1 LENISKDER
10 LKPKFGFFLGIIA
23 FLTFLFLPPASSMY
37 LPAIYTVLKH
47 SHQEVI
53 NKLLKETNLQSPED
67 INYQNLQEILNQSQK
82 ILVHLPSDFHKT
94 GEKGIRLKKRSS
106 ERTINLKKVI
116 EIQTRGLKHTLAL
129 ALLMAVWWITEAL
142 PIPVVALLPMILL
155 PALSV
160 AHFQNARLPGYF
172 IVFSPYMHRLVV
184 LFLGGFTIAEAMKR
198 WNLHERIALYTISL
212 IGFSPKRIILGLMI
226 ATACISMFISNTA
239 TTAMMMPIALAILL
253 QAGCQPTKSQFGTS
267 LMLSIAYAASIG
279 GIGTLIGTPPNVV
292 LAGFAE
298 LLLNIDI
305 NFQNWL
311 LIGLPLVVILI
322 PITWWLLIK
331 MNPPEIT
338 TLAGSKKTVKN
349 RIEKLGKLKGGERNT
364 LLIFILTACMWI
376 FRSGFN
382 LSFIHI
388 PGWTELLGAS
398 WIDDSVIAMIAVLL
412 FYLLPTDIRK
422 WEFTLD
428 WKSNLNIPWGTLLLF
443 GGGITIGKAMQET
456 GAAQYIAM
464 HLIELRSLPTI
475 LILSAVILIAK
486 FLSEITSNTAT
497 TTMLM
502 PILFAVGIAIGA
514 DPLSLMIAGAVATSL
529 VFMLPVATP
538 PNAIVYGTDYICMSD
553 MIKNGF
559 VLQIVTAL
567 IWICLLYFV
576 TSALSP
582 LVNF

>member
-1 LENISKDER
+1 
-10 LKPKFGFFLGIIA
+10 
-23 FLTFLFLPPASSMY
+23 MY
-37 LPAIYTVLKH
+37 LSATKRVLKH
-47 SHQEVI
+47 SHQDVI
-53 NKLLKETNLQSPED
+53 TQLLEGTKLQSPKD
-67 INYQNLQEILNQSQK
+67 INLQNIQEILNQSQK
-82 ILVHLPSDFHKT
+82 IHVYLPSDFHRA
-94 GEKGIRLKKRSS
+94 GEKGIRLEERDT
-106 ERTINLKKVI
+106 ERTMNLKKVI
-116 EIQTRGLKHTLAL
+116 EIQTRGLKNTLAL
-129 ALLMAVWWITEAL
+129 ALLMAIWWITEAL
-142 PIPVVALLPMILL
+142 PISVVALLPMVLL
-155 PALSV
+155 PALGI
-160 AHFQNARLPGYF
+160 AHFQNARLPSYF
-172 IVFSPYMHRLVV
+172 VVFSPYMHRLVV

-198 WNLHERIALYTISL
+198 WNLHERIALHSISL

-253 QAGCQPTKSQFGTS
+253 QAGCQPAKSQFGTS
-267 LMLSIAYAASIG
+267 LMLGIAYAASIG

-311 LIGLPLVVILI
+311 MIGLPLVITLI

-338 TLAGSKKTVKN
+338 QLAGSKKIVKERLKN
-349 RIEKLGKLKGGERNT
+349 LGKLKGGERNT
-364 LLIFILTACMWI
+364 LIIFILTALMWI

-388 PGWTELLGAS
+388 PGWTQLLGVP

-412 FYLLPTDIRK
+412 FYLSPTDIRK
-422 WEFTLD
+422 WKFTLD
-428 WKSNLNIPWGTLLLF
+428 WKTNLNIPWGTLLLF
-443 GGGITIGKAMQET
+443 GGGITIGKAIQET
-456 GAAQYIAM
+456 GAAHYIAIN
-464 HLIELRSLPTI
+464 LVELKSLPII
-475 LILSAVILIAK
+475 LILSVVILLAK

-502 PILFAVGIAIGA
+502 PVLFAVGIAIGI

-538 PNAIVYGTDYICMSD
+538 PNAIVYGTEYVSMSE
-553 MIKNGF
+553 MVRNGF
-559 VLQIVTAL
+559 ILQIVTSL

-576 TSALSP
+576 ISALSP

>member
-1 LENISKDER
+1 
-10 LKPKFGFFLGIIA
+10 
-23 FLTFLFLPPASSMY
+23 MY
-37 LPAIYTVLKH
+37 LSAIKTVLKH
-47 SHQEVI
+47 THQEVI
-53 NKLLKETNLQSPED
+53 NKLLEETKLQSPED
-67 INYQNLQEILNQSQK
+67 INCQNLQEILNQSQK
-82 ILVHLPSDFHKT
+82 IFVSLPSDFHRS
-94 GEKGIRLKKRSS
+94 GEKGIRLGERSR
-106 ERTINLKKVI
+106 EETKNLKKVI

-129 ALLMAVWWITEAL
+129 ALIMAIWWITEAL
-142 PIPVVALLPMILL
+142 PIPVVALLPMVLL
-155 PALSV
+155 PALGI

-172 IVFSPYMHRLVV
+172 VAFSPYMHRLVV

-198 WNLHERIALYTISL
+198 WNLHERIALHLISF

-226 ATACISMFISNTA
+226 STALLSMFISNTA

-253 QAGCQPTKSQFGTS
+253 QAGCQPMKSRFGTS

-311 LIGLPLVVILI
+311 LIGLPLVITLL

-331 MNPPEIT
+331 MNPPEIIQ
-338 TLAGSKKTVKN
+338 LGGSKKIIKE

-364 LLIFILTACMWI
+364 FIIFILAACMWI

-388 PGWTELLGAS
+388 PGWTQLLGVP
-398 WIDDSVIAMIAVLL
+398 WVDDSVIAMIAVLL
-412 FYLLPTDIRK
+412 FYLSPTDIRRWK
-422 WEFTLD
+422 FTLE
-428 WKSNLNIPWGTLLLF
+428 WKTNLNIPWGTLLLF
-443 GGGITIGKAMQET
+443 GGGITIGKVMQET

-464 HLIELRSLPTI
+464 NLIELRALPTI
-475 LILSAVILIAK
+475 LILSAVVLLAK

-497 TTMLM
+497 ATMLM
-502 PILFAVGIAIGA
+502 PILFAVGIAIRV

-538 PNAIVYGTDYICMSD
+538 PNAIVYGTEYVSMSE
-553 MIKNGF
+553 MVKNGL
-559 VLQIVTAL
+559 VLQFVTAL
-567 IWICLLYFV
+567 IWIFLLYFV
-576 TSALSP
+576 VSALSP

>member
-1 LENISKDER
+1 
-10 LKPKFGFFLGIIA
+10 
-23 FLTFLFLPPASSMY
+23 MY
-37 LPAIYTVLKH
+37 LPAIKTVFKH
-47 SHQEVI
+47 SQQEVI
-53 NKLLKETNLQSPED
+53 NKLLKETSPQSPED
-67 INYQNLQEILNQSQK
+67 INCQNLQEILNQSQK
-82 ILVHLPSDFHKT
+82 VFVYLPSDFHRS
-94 GEKGIRLKKRSS
+94 GEKGIKLK
-106 ERTINLKKVI
+106 ERNTGNTTNLKQVI
-116 EIQTRGLKHTLAL
+116 EMQTRGLKYTLAL
-129 ALLMAVWWITEAL
+129 ALLMAIWWITEAL
-142 PIPVVALLPMILL
+142 PIPVVALLPMVLL

-160 AHFQNARLPGYF
+160 AHFQHARLPGYF
-172 IVFSPYMHRLVV
+172 VVFSPYMHRLVV

-198 WNLHERIALYTISL
+198 WNLHERIALHFISV
-212 IGFSPKRIILGLMI
+212 IGFSPKKIILGLMI

-253 QAGCQPTKSQFGTS
+253 QAGCQPTRSRFGTS

-279 GIGTLIGTPPNVV
+279 GIGTLIGTPPNVI

-311 LIGLPLVVILI
+311 LIGLPLVITLI

-338 TLAGSKKTVKN
+338 TLAGSKKIVKE
-349 RIEKLGKLKGGERNT
+349 RIKKLGKLKGGERNT
-364 LLIFILTACMWI
+364 LIVFILTACMWM

-382 LSFIHI
+382 LGAIHI
-388 PGWTELLGAS
+388 PGWTELLGVP

-412 FYLLPTDIRK
+412 FYLIPTDIRK
-422 WEFTLD
+422 WDFTLD
-428 WKSNLNIPWGTLLLF
+428 WKTNLHIPWGTLLLF
-443 GGGITIGKAMQET
+443 GGGITLGKALQET

-464 HLIELRSLPTI
+464 NLIDLRALPTI
-475 LILSAVILIAK
+475 LILLVIILLAK

-502 PILFAVGIAIGA
+502 PILFAVGIAIGV

-538 PNAIVYGTDYICMSD
+538 PNAIVYGTEYVSMPE
-553 MIKNGF
+553 MVRNGF
-559 VLQIVTAL
+559 VLQMVTTL
-567 IWICLLYFV
+567 IWVCLLYFV
-576 TSALSP
+576 ISAISP
-582 LVNF
+582 LVKI

>member
-1 LENISKDER
+1 LKSKV
-10 LKPKFGFFLGIIA
+10 GFFLGVIA
-23 FLTFLFLPPASSMY
+23 FLTILFLPPPSSMY
-37 LPAIYTVLKH
+37 LAAIDTILKH

-53 NKLLKETNLQSPED
+53 KKLLEKTKLQSLKD
-67 INYQNLQEILNQSQK
+67 INRQNLQEVLNQSEK
-82 ILVHLPSDFHKT
+82 IFISLPSDFHIS
-94 GEKGIRLKKRSS
+94 GEKGIRLGERST
-106 ERTINLKKVI
+106 ETTINFKEVI
-116 EIQTRGLKHTLAL
+116 EMQTKGLKHTLAL
-129 ALLMAVWWITEAL
+129 ALLMAIWWITEAL
-142 PIPVVALLPMILL
+142 PIPVVALLPMVLL
-155 PALSV
+155 PMLGV
-160 AHFQNARLPGYF
+160 AHFRSARLPGYF
-172 IVFSPYMHRLVV
+172 VVFSPYMHRLVV

-198 WNLHERIALYTISL
+198 WNLHERIALHFIGV

-226 ATACISMFISNTA
+226 ATALISMFISNTA

-311 LIGLPLVVILI
+311 MIGLPLVVTLI
-322 PITWWLLIK
+322 PITWWVLIK

-338 TLAGSKKTVKN
+338 HLAGSKKIVKE
-349 RIEKLGKLKGGERNT
+349 RIKNLGKLKGGERNT
-364 LLIFILTACMWI
+364 LIVFILTALMWI

-388 PGWTELLGAS
+388 PGWTELLGVP
-398 WIDDSVIAMIAVLL
+398 WVDDSVIAMIAVLL
-412 FYLLPTDIRK
+412 FYLSPTDIRK
-422 WEFTLD
+422 WKFTLD
-428 WKSNLNIPWGTLLLF
+428 WKTNLNIPWGTLLLF
-443 GGGITIGKAMQET
+443 GGGITIGKALQET

-464 HLIELRSLPTI
+464 NLVELRSLPTI
-475 LILSAVILIAK
+475 LILSAVILLAK

-502 PILFAVGIAIGA
+502 PTLFALGIAIGV
-514 DPLSLMIAGAVATSL
+514 DPLSLMIAGAVSTSL

-538 PNAIVYGTDYICMSD
+538 PNAIVYGTEYVSISEMVR
-553 MIKNGF
+553 NGF
-559 VLQIVTAL
+559 ALQIITAL
-567 IWICLLYFV
+567 IWICLLYFIV
-576 TSALSP
+576 PSISP

>member
-1 LENISKDER
+1 MKSKV
-10 LKPKFGFFLGIIA
+10 GFFLGVIA
-23 FLTFLFLPPASSMY
+23 FLTILFLPPPSSMY
-37 LPAIYTVLKH
+37 LAAIDTILKH

-53 NKLLKETNLQSPED
+53 KKLLEKTKLQSLKD
-67 INYQNLQEILNQSQK
+67 INRQNLQEVLNQSEK
-82 ILVHLPSDFHKT
+82 IFISLPSDFHRS
-94 GEKGIRLKKRSS
+94 GEKGIRLEGRST

-116 EIQTRGLKHTLAL
+116 EIQTKGLKHTLAL
-129 ALLMAVWWITEAL
+129 ALLMAIWWITEAL
-142 PIPVVALLPMILL
+142 PIPVVALLPMVLL
-155 PALSV
+155 PMLGV
-160 AHFQNARLPGYF
+160 AHFRSARLPGYF
-172 IVFSPYMHRLVV
+172 VVFSPYMHRLVV

-198 WNLHERIALYTISL
+198 WNLHERIALHFIGV

-226 ATACISMFISNTA
+226 ATALISMFISNTA

-311 LIGLPLVVILI
+311 MIGLPLVVTLI
-322 PITWWLLIK
+322 PITWWVLIK

-338 TLAGSKKTVKN
+338 HLAGSKKIVKE
-349 RIEKLGKLKGGERNT
+349 RIKNLGKLKGGERNT
-364 LLIFILTACMWI
+364 LIVFILTALMWI

-388 PGWTELLGAS
+388 PGWTELLGVP
-398 WIDDSVIAMIAVLL
+398 WVDDSVIAMIAVLL
-412 FYLLPTDIRK
+412 FYLSPTDIRK
-422 WEFTLD
+422 WKFTLD
-428 WKSNLNIPWGTLLLF
+428 WKTNLNIPWGTLLLF
-443 GGGITIGKAMQET
+443 GGGITIGKALQET

-464 HLIELRSLPTI
+464 NLVELRSLPTI
-475 LILSAVILIAK
+475 LILSAVILLAK

-502 PILFAVGIAIGA
+502 PTLFALGIAIGV
-514 DPLSLMIAGAVATSL
+514 DPLSLMIAGAVSTSL

-538 PNAIVYGTDYICMSD
+538 PNAIVYGTEYVSISEMVR
-553 MIKNGF
+553 NGF
-559 VLQIVTAL
+559 ALQIITAL
-567 IWICLLYFV
+567 IWICLLYFIV
-576 TSALSP
+576 PSISP